1 MKIERLNRRQKKL
14 LRERIQREINKKRK
28 KEKYFKKRKNKRRVR
43 PTGGVNGFS
52 PLRLRGQTRIPE
64 SGGMQREK
72 EQRKGVVVEEK

>member
-52 PLRLRGQTRIPE
+52 PLRLRGQTGIPE